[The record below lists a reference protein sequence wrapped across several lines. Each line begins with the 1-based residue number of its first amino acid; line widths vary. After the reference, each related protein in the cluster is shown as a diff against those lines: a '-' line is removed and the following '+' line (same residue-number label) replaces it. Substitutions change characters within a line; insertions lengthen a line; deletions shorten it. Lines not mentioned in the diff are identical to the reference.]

1 MFENLWIQA
10 ELEWQSKVKHAYFHI
25 FKGQKLRNEVYK
37 RDWASGGGRTK
48 QIDFFSSCGNNNL

>member
-25 FKGQKLRNEVYK
+25 FKEQKLRNEVYK
-37 RDWASGGGRTK
+37 RDWASGGAPDK
-48 QIDFFSSCGNNNL
+48 AD